1 MQKNLAIINLYA
13 VVAFFVKLSLFLLYL
28 RLFKPNRYTRW
39 LVYGGI
45 ITCGLFYPASI
56 IGNCVIVMPTPGQ
69 PNDEMTWVLRASK
82 SGHSLLLLSIIQS
95 VFNALSDIYLLLVPV
110 QMIFQLHFSLGRK
123 IGVSSVFMMGI
134 L

>member
-1 MQKNLAIINLYA
+1 MQKNLATINLYSA
-13 VVAFFVKLSLFLLYL
+13 AAFFIKLSLFLLYL

-45 ITCGLFYPASI
+45 IACGLFYSASI
-56 IGNCVIVMPTPGQ
+56 VGNCVLAMPTPGQ
-69 PNDEMTWVLRASK
+69 PNDNMAWFLRVSK
-82 SGHSLLLLSIIQS
+82 TKYKLWAIPIAQGVFGLLSD
-95 VFNALSDIYLLLVPV
+95 VYLLVIPL

-123 IGVSSVFMMGI
+123 IGVSSVFLIGI